1 VDDNIRRAKM
11 WSRFDQLE
19 LHGVRTFSAARKFVP
34 GDQHHFRRKPVLGV
48 NDSVDSAARYF
59 LTYFVH
65 DFPTHQPIDGQY
77 SAHQVGFVV

>member
-1 VDDNIRRAKM
+1 
-11 WSRFDQLE
+11 
-19 LHGVRTFSAARKFVP
+19 
-34 GDQHHFRRKPVLGV
+34 V

-59 LTYFVH
+59 LTCFVH